1 MWVVQGAT
9 FGDINGD
16 GICEVV
22 VGTTAGYVYA
32 FNGQTGADA
41 PGFPF
46 RTHGRIMAPIL
57 LVDLGPSKGGSKGAA
72 GTSVEA
78 LRAKRQ
84 ATPPQLHLVV
94 MAFDGFL
101 YAIAGRSGCA
111 DVYDIGETS

>member
-1 MWVVQGAT
+1 M
-9 FGDINGD
+9 
-16 GICEVV
+16 V

-32 FNGQTGADA
+32 FNGVTGADV

-57 LVDLGPSKGGSKGAA
+57 LVDLGPSRGSKAGGSKATGVA
-72 GTSVEA
+72 A
-78 LRAKRQ
+78 LRAKGQ